1 MILWADGLSKEY
13 IRNGNRFYAVRDVH
27 LAVEEGDYIGIIGE
41 SGSGKSSLLRLL
53 CGLSRPTGGQVK
65 WNAKSL
71 KTEVA
76 DGLPAIEPGKIGYVS
91 QGMELLEAFTVL
103 ENVCMPF
110 FLQKQK
116 PDYKKAVDMLERVG
130 LGKVMHAFPAE
141 LSGGECRRAAIIRAL
156 IMRPALLIA
165 DEPTG
170 SLDEKNAG
178 KVVELLRQIQEEGVA
193 VIMSTHDT
201 RMLSDANRIFH
212 IKDGGLMEERMEKS
226 YGNQKY

>member
-1 MILWADGLSKEY
+1 MILSAENLSKEY
-13 IRNGNRFYAVRDVH
+13 IRNGSSFYAVKDAHFMVDKS
-27 LAVEEGDYIGIIGE
+27 DYIGIIGC

-53 CGLSRPTGGQVK
+53 CGLSRPTAGMVK
-65 WNAKSL
+65 WKEKSL
-71 KTEVA
+71 KAGAE
-76 DGLPAIEPGKIGYVS
+76 DELPAIAPGKIGYVS
-91 QGMELLEAFTVL
+91 QGMELLDAFTVI
-103 ENVCMPF
+103 ENVCMPY

-116 PDYKKAVDMLERVG
+116 ADIKKATNMLEQVG
-130 LGKVMHAFPAE
+130 LGKMIHAFPSE

-156 IMRPALLIA
+156 IMQPAVLIA

-178 KVVELLRQIQEEGVA
+178 KIIELLRQIHEEGVA

-201 RMLSDANRIFH
+201 RMLLDVNRIFQMQ
-212 IKDGGLMEERMEKS
+212 DGKLTEERMEKS

>member
-13 IRNGNRFYAVRDVH
+13 IRNSNKFYAVRDAH
-27 LAVEEGDYIGIIGE
+27 LTVEESDYIGIIGE

-65 WNAKSL
+65 WNAKSP
-71 KTEVA
+71 KEEA
-76 DGLPAIEPGKIGYVS
+76 SAGLPAIAPGKIGYVS

-116 PDYKKAVDMLERVG
+116 PDYKKAADMLERVG

-141 LSGGECRRAAIIRAL
+141 LSGGECRRAAIIRTL

-170 SLDEKNAG
+170 SLDDKNAG
-178 KVVELLRQIQEEGVA
+178 KVIELLRQIHEEGVA

-201 RMLSDANRIFH
+201 RTLSDTNRIFH
-212 IKDGGLMEERMEKS
+212 MEGGGLIEERMEKS